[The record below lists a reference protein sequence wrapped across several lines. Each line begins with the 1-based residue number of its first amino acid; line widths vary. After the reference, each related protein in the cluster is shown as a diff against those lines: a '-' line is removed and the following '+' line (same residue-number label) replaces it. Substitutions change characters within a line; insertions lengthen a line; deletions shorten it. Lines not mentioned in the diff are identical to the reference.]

1 MPKMKAQILG
11 VGHCMPDRILT
22 NRELEQM
29 VDTTDEWILER
40 CGVRERR
47 IADLDTN
54 TSDLAYQA
62 SLIAI
67 EQAGITAAQIDLIIV
82 GTNTPDMFFP
92 STACLVQDR
101 LKATR
106 AAAFDLYAGCTGFVY
121 GLDAAEKYL
130 MSDEYQYILVI
141 GAEVLSR
148 IVDYQD
154 RNTCVLFGDGAG
166 AAVIGKGSSGAG
178 ILSSLIG
185 ADGSGGKHLFMPGGG
200 AAHPT
205 SHETVDQRMHYI
217 RMNGQE
223 VFRFATKITAEV
235 SDRLLAKAGLTYE
248 DVDVFIPHQAN
259 MRIIRTAMKRM
270 NIPPEKTLVT
280 LDQFGNTSTAC
291 IPVGLSLAVQDG
303 RLKPGDTVLLV
314 SFGAGLT
321 FGGMVL
327 KWGRD
332 PI

>member
-22 NRELEQM
+22 NQELEQM
-29 VDTTDEWILER
+29 VDTTDEWIVER
-40 CGVRERR
+40 SGVRERR
-47 IADLDTN
+47 IADPDTN

-67 EQAGITAAQIDLIIV
+67 EQAGITAEQIDLIIV
-82 GTNTPDMFFP
+82 GTNTPDMYFP
-92 STACLVQDR
+92 STGCLVQDR

-121 GLDAAEKYL
+121 GLDVAEKYL
-130 MSDEYQYILVI
+130 MSADYQYVLVI

-166 AAVIGKGSSGAG
+166 AAVIGKGSSEAG

-200 AAHPT
+200 TAHPT

-223 VFRFATKITAEV
+223 IFRFATKITAEV

-248 DVDVFIPHQAN
+248 DVDIFIPHQAN

-270 NIPPEKTLVT
+270 NIPPERTLVT
-280 LDQFGNTSTAC
+280 LDRFGNTSTAC